1 LNQVLQWYRDQ
12 ASHYSLP
19 ALQLDVRY
27 FILNSPK
34 GIGKTWL
41 RDPNFFN
48 QAQGLL
54 TQQLGYRDLAS
65 FIADIQGTHQ
75 TSQIALVFHANNQSR
90 SFAHI
95 CYQYCD
101 TEYVMLTEKMSQN
114 PYAWATPQVQAH
126 EMLHLFGAM
135 DLYNI
140 RDAKDYAVTDL
151 MNYYSQALKYADIS
165 PVTAWAIGWADQQPD
180 TPFPIQLS
188 R

>member
-1 LNQVLQWYRDQ
+1 
-12 ASHYSLP
+12 
-19 ALQLDVRY
+19 
-27 FILNSPK
+27 
-34 GIGKTWL
+34 
-41 RDPNFFN
+41 
-48 QAQGLL
+48 
-54 TQQLGYRDLAS
+54 
-65 FIADIQGTHQ
+65 
-75 TSQIALVFHANNQSR
+75 
-90 SFAHI
+90 
-95 CYQYCD
+95 
-101 TEYVMLTEKMSQN
+101 MLTEKMSQN
-114 PYAWATPQVQAH
+114 PYAWATPQVQTH